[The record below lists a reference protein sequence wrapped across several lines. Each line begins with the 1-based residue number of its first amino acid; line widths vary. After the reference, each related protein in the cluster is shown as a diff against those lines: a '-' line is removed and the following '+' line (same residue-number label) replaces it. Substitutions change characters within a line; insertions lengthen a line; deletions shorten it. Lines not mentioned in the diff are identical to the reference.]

1 MPGGDILEGIK
12 IYRQKNGITQAA
24 LANIL
29 GVKQT
34 TVAMWETNGS
44 YPRAEMLPA
53 IAKTLGCSIDALYD
67 ASA

>member
-1 MPGGDILEGIK
+1 MEGIK
-12 IYRQKNGITQAA
+12 IYRQKKGITQMT
-24 LANIL
+24 LAEQL

-53 IAKTLGCSIDALYD
+53 IAAALGCTIDALYG

>member
-1 MPGGDILEGIK
+1 M
-12 IYRQKNGITQAA
+12 T
-24 LANIL
+24 LAEQL

-53 IAKTLGCSIDALYD
+53 IAAALGCTIDALYG